1 MCTAYVHGIFARHMC
16 TAYVHSTCTH
26 CTRMAHALAHARCA
40 HVVAAHRHLI
50 VQLGPRLVR
59 VDDQQLELARVRVDV
74 PRLEAR
80 AHVVQ
85 QVGFVESQQLQVVHL
100 GAALVGHRDAPPR
113 HLGRLATSVAPTH
126 DAAAAIVAERDHARR
141 REGLGSW
148 GGRLELDPGDDRT
161 VGCANLNP
169 HLDVDHHLLRLFE
182 RLHLDPFVHQHAR
195 LSIDTSYSA
204 HSAAR
209 LRKRLEGAK
218 RACGARVGAS
228 GSCRVG

>member
-1 MCTAYVHGIFARHMC
+1 
-16 TAYVHSTCTH
+16 
-26 CTRMAHALAHARCA
+26 MAHALAHARCA

-126 DAAAAIVAERDHARR
+126 D
-141 REGLGSW
+141 
-148 GGRLELDPGDDRT
+148 DPGDDRT

-218 RACGARVGAS
+218 GACGARVGAS